1 MKRTNMWMLATILSC
16 GLLTVSC
23 TDNHDNPVAD
33 GPVTNQNIVEES
45 DFSDYIDLNTFAGDD
60 FFRYA
65 TGKWMASHPLQKG
78 QERNGCLAEQ
88 AELADQFLSDVSKG
102 LYGDAIVSRLVSGF
116 SPASFEADKA
126 LLKQKVATIQ
136 AADSKEALYQVMAQL
151 IEEGYQAPFYFASV
165 PFQRKVTP
173 ALLFP
178 FKATDYWA
186 EESTLTTYADIP
198 ADDAK
203 RIFKAIVD
211 WIGVLVRKELITRN
225 TLAYHH
231 DPLERLAPI
240 GQSRTRAGGTSMLQV
255 IADKLGIDGQ
265 VLLADENYAWMQ
277 KELESYSLEKLKDL
291 LVYLVVDRDFRFM
304 PTPAKAGGKQY
315 TAGDIVYNL
324 LNIAYSPLST
334 RIGYIYIDQKVNP
347 ESKPVVLKMA
357 EEVRQA
363 FRQRIAGRTWLS
375 PATKEKATEKVD
387 AMILCIGWP
396 DKRDK
401 AWEMSEKP
409 LDASASTYQNV
420 LNLFRERTNIFKK
433 GIGKT
438 STDDLFAANC
448 FVCPAYTANA
458 FYDYDNNMMFILPT
472 NMVPPIYDSSRSL
485 AYNYGQLSAG
495 TIGHEITHGFDSNGC
510 QYDKNGI
517 KTDWWTPADK
527 NTFLDLQEKMI
538 NRYQG
543 VEFWPGYYIDGKRTL
558 AENIADLGGLYI
570 GYDAFVNKLRQ
581 MGVSGQELDRQGR
594 EYFRG
599 FAYGWSEVFNEGW
612 AKDAYAT
619 DVHSPNFM
627 RTNGTV
633 YMMDEFYRLFRIT
646 SGKEYVAPQ
655 YRIEIW

>member
-1 MKRTNMWMLATILSC
+1 MKMHNLWMTAAILSC

-23 TDNHDNPVAD
+23 TDKQDNPVAE
-33 GPVTNQNIVEES
+33 GPVTDQNIVEES

-65 TGKWMASHPLQKG
+65 TGKWMDSHPLQKG
-78 QERNGCLAEQ
+78 QNRNGCLAEQ

-102 LYGDAIVSRLVSGF
+102 LYYDEIVSRLVSSF
-116 SPASFEADKA
+116 TPASFEADKA
-126 LLKQKVATIQ
+126 LLKQKLATIQ
-136 AADSKEALYQVMAQL
+136 AADSKETLYQVMAQL
-151 IEEGYQAPFYFASV
+151 IEDGYQAPFYFAAV
-165 PFQRKVTP
+165 AFQRKVTP

-178 FKATDYWA
+178 FKAADYLA
-186 EESTLTTYADIP
+186 KESTLTTYADIP
-198 ADDAK
+198 AGDAK
-203 RIFKAIVD
+203 RIFKAIID
-211 WIGVLVRKELITRN
+211 WVGVLVEKELITRN
-225 TLAYHH
+225 TIGYHH
-231 DPLERLAPI
+231 DPLTRLAPI
-240 GQSRTRAGGTSMLQV
+240 AQTRTRGAGTSMLQV

-265 VLLADENYAWMQ
+265 ELLADEDYAWLQ

-304 PTPAKAGGKQY
+304 PAPANASGKQY

-363 FRQRIAGRTWLS
+363 FRQRIANRTWLT
-375 PATKEKATEKVD
+375 PATKQKATEKVD
-387 AMILCIGWP
+387 AMIFCIGWP

-401 AWEMSEKP
+401 VWEASGQQ
-409 LDASASTYQNV
+409 LDAKLSTYQNV
-420 LNLFRERTNIFKK
+420 LKLFQERTSIFKQ

-448 FVCPAYTANA
+448 FVSPAYTANA
-458 FYDYDNNMMFILPT
+458 FYDNNNNIMFITPT

-485 AYNYGQLSAG
+485 AYNYGQLAGG

-510 QYDKNGI
+510 QYDKTGI

-543 VEFWPGYYIDGKRTL
+543 VEFWPGYFSDGKRTL
-558 AENIADLGGLYI
+558 AENIADLGGLYV
-570 GYDAFVNKLRQ
+570 GYDAFINKLRQ
-581 MGVSGQELDRQGR
+581 MGVSGEELDRQGR

-612 AKDAYAT
+612 AKDVYDT
-619 DVHSPNFM
+619 NEHSPNFM

-646 SGKEYVAPQ
+646 SGKQYVAPEN
-655 YRIEIW
+655 RIEIW